1 MTYEE
6 LEEQVNQLAED
17 VETLKE
23 TLDEVN
29 LVGGIGGL
37 SFPLD
42 PDVQLMLD
50 QEILSFIQG
59 NSNQSLTPPL
69 YDTLNANT
77 LSYLQTSTDVQQ
89 VLNNNT
95 LSFLQSFLQ
104 GRVGQVRLAGR
115 ATVYNS
121 NVTPSS
127 IIIFSR
133 QTLGGNLGELYI
145 SSQTNGSFI
154 IESYSSSDTSTVN
167 YLII

>member
-1 MTYEE
+1 MTYQE
-6 LEEQVNQLAED
+6 LEEQVNQLAEE

-23 TLDEVN
+23 ALDEAD

-42 PDVQLMLD
+42 PNVQLILD

-69 YDTLNANT
+69 YNALNANT
-77 LSYLQTSTDVQQ
+77 LSYLQTSTDAQQ

-95 LSFLQSFLQ
+95 LSFLQ
-104 GRVGQVRLAGR
+104 GRAGQVTLRGR

-127 IIIFSR
+127 IILISR

-145 SSQTNGSFI
+145 SSQTNGSFT